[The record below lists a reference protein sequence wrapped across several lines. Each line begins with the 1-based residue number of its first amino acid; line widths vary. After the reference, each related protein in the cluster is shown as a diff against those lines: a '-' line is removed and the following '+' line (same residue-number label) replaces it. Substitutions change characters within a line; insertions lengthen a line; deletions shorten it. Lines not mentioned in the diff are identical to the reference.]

1 MVHPRVLEWH
11 NNMECEMMSDQM
23 YVDDESEAMDR
34 DESREAY
41 WTWGLLFFFK
51 KNTFIVIVG
60 WPIVDSTNGIIW

>member
-11 NNMECEMMSDQM
+11 NNMEYEMLSDQM

-41 WTWGLLFFFK
+41 WT
-51 KNTFIVIVG
+51 
-60 WPIVDSTNGIIW
+60 